1 MPPPP
6 PDPKKLALKLGTDGP
21 HKVLPTP
28 RKIQVLFNGAYII
41 KTTKASFVW
50 EHPYYP
56 QLYFPRTELEREEAA
71 CEGLNVAEGEEYAD
85 DNGKVIAKQLIL
97 SINNKSINNVIAWEE
112 DLPTKAAE
120 LKGLVKIDFASVDQ
134 WFEEDTPIYVHPK
147 DPFKRVNILQSTRH
161 IRIKVG
167 GQVVADTR
175 SSMHLYETGLPVR
188 YYLPLTSIDPG
199 VLRKSKTRTLCP
211 YKGEAEYYSVEVNG
225 EVWEDVVWYYTTPLL
240 ESARIEGLCCF
251 YNEKV
256 EIELDGERLEQ
267 PDTHFGR
274 HKPSDNVKPSAV

>member
-1 MPPPP
+1 M
-6 PDPKKLALKLGTDGP
+6 
-21 HKVLPTP
+21 
-28 RKIQVLFNGAYII
+28 
-41 KTTKASFVW
+41 
-50 EHPYYP
+50 
-56 QLYFPRTELEREEAA
+56 
-71 CEGLNVAEGEEYAD
+71 AEGEEYAD

-120 LKGLVKIDFASVDQ
+120 LKGLVKIDFASVVRSLPKPFPFRNRPRRSMTNNCQQDQ

-199 VLRKSKTRTLCP
+199 VLRKSKTRYVP
-211 YKGEAEYYSVEVNG
+211 VIPS
-225 EVWEDVVWYYTTPLL
+225 
-240 ESARIEGLCCF
+240 
-251 YNEKV
+251 YNL
-256 EIELDGERLEQ
+256 ISR
-267 PDTHFGR
+267 R
-274 HKPSDNVKPSAV
+274 